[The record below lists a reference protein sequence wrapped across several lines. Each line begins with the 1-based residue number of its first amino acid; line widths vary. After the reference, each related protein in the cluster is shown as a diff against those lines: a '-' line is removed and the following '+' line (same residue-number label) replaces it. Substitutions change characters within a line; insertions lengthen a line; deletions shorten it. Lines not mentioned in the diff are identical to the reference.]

1 MKNIYIAGDHTA
13 VTMKKIV
20 GDYISEKG
28 YMLHDLGPFSS
39 DSVDYPEYATKV
51 AEEVLSNEDSLGILI
66 CGTGVGIS
74 IAANKHKGIRA
85 VVCSEPY
92 SARLAKM
99 HNNTNILCFGA
110 RVIGEEMAKEIV
122 DAWLSAAY
130 EGDRHQRR
138 VDMITAIEDK

>member
-1 MKNIYIAGDHTA
+1 MKSIYIAGDHAA
-13 VTMKKIV
+13 VAMKKII
-20 GDYISEKG
+20 GDYLSEKG
-28 YMLHDLGPFSS
+28 YMLHDLGPFTSE
-39 DSVDYPEYATKV
+39 SVDYPEYATKV
-51 AEEVLSNEDSLGILI
+51 AEEVLQNEGSLGILI

-74 IAANKHKGIRA
+74 IAANKHNGIRA

-110 RVIGEEMAKEIV
+110 RVVGEEMAKEIV
-122 DAWLSAAY
+122 DSWLSAEY

-138 VDMITAIEDK
+138 VDMITAIENR